1 MAKQIS
7 PTTEFT
13 TLARFNPNT
22 GSLGTA
28 AARHPYR
35 YFIAGG
41 ETLQLIE
48 DALSNA
54 IAHPANMRTL
64 ADLVGADTITEYNRF
79 FFTDSTVD
87 KPAPVIKLA
96 IHDEQ
101 FIADAQTPNRFLP
114 NPHAHNSAYL
124 HDKLS
129 RLQSATDDD
138 AATQKADLCKETRA
152 SDIIDGHFVF
162 NDADRDA
169 QQIVFTPPPRLSANP
184 LFIMPGKHP
193 RGFAPDASMPAG
205 LAITRLLN
213 ELSAQKFPLQSV
225 MKALG
230 CWEVNTDPHGHPRFK
245 DDAGRPNDKYSGKC
259 EKIGNEWIVAVP
271 VIGAGRYGANG
282 EGGSLSGYQEEIT
295 VPPGSTPLPIADYFA
310 RLEKA
315 GMLSFAGPNAVPA
328 PK

>member
-13 TLARFNPNT
+13 TLARFNAQT
-22 GSLGTA
+22 GTLGTT

-41 ETLQLIE
+41 ETLTLIE
-48 DALSNA
+48 DAISNA
-54 IAHPANMRTL
+54 IAHPANLRAL
-64 ADLVGADTITEYNRF
+64 ADQVGADPITEYNRF
-79 FFTDSTVD
+79 FFSDSTVD

-96 IHDEQ
+96 LHDEQ
-101 FIADAQTPNRFLP
+101 FIADPQTPDRFLP
-114 NPHAHNSAYL
+114 NPHAHNSADL
-124 HDKLS
+124 HDKLAC
-129 RLQSATDDD
+129 LQSASGDD
-138 AATQKADLCKETRA
+138 APAQKAALCKETHA

-169 QQIVFTPPPRLSANP
+169 QQIVFTPPPHLSANT
-184 LFIMPGKHP
+184 LFIMSGKHA
-193 RGFAPDASMPAG
+193 RGFAPDASTPAG
-205 LAITRLLN
+205 LAITRRLQELN
-213 ELSAQKFPLQSV
+213 EQRFPLQSV
-225 MKALG
+225 MKALA

-245 DDAGRPNDKYSGKC
+245 DNASRPNDKYSGKC
-259 EKIGNEWIVAVP
+259 EKIGNEWIIAVP

-295 VPPGSTPLPIADYFA
+295 VPPGSTPLSIADYFA
-310 RLEKA
+310 RQEKA